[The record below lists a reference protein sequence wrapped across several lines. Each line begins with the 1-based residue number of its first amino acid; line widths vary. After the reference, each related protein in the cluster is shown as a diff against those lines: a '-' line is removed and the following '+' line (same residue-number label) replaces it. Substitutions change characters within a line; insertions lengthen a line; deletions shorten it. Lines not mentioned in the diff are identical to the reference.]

1 MDAGPARLRAG
12 PPLMEKVAVES
23 SRLKVFRQLLN
34 GRLQSLEATFGA
46 RLGELVDQRDAL
58 ADTTD
63 IASEES
69 DRDMTLRMHDHERK
83 LVDEIRGALRRIDE
97 GDYGICEN
105 CGDEIGEKRLLARPV
120 ATHCIDCMTE
130 IEATQRREPPA
141 A

>member
-1 MDAGPARLRAG
+1 VEANRLD
-12 PPLMEKVAVES
+12 
-23 SRLKVFRQLLN
+23 VFRKLLQE
-34 GRLQSLEATFGA
+34 RLSTLETGFGN

-69 DRDMTLRMHDHERK
+69 DRDMTLRMHDHERR
-83 LVDEIRGALRRIDE
+83 LVEEIRAALKRLDE
-97 GDYGICEN
+97 GDYGVCEA
-105 CGDEIGEKRLLARPV
+105 CGDEIGEKRLLARPM

-130 IEATQRREPPA
+130 LETTQRREPPA

>member
-1 MDAGPARLRAG
+1 MEKFEVNRRRLDAFRKLLLERLR
-12 PPLMEKVAVES
+12 
-23 SRLKVFRQLLN
+23 
-34 GRLQSLEATFGA
+34 SLESKIGS

-69 DRDMTLRMHDHERK
+69 DRDMTLRVHDHERK
-83 LVDEIRGALRRIDE
+83 MIDEIRAALRRIDE
-97 GDYGICEN
+97 GDYGVCES
-105 CGDEIGEKRLLARPV
+105 CGDDIGEKRLLARPV

>member
-1 MDAGPARLRAG
+1 MNRRRLDAFRNLLLGRLR
-12 PPLMEKVAVES
+12 
-23 SRLKVFRQLLN
+23 
-34 GRLQSLEATFGA
+34 SLESKIGS
-46 RLGELVDQRDAL
+46 RLGELVDQRDTL

-69 DRDMTLRMHDHERK
+69 DRDMTLRVHDHERK
-83 LVDEIRGALRRIDE
+83 IIDEIRAALRRIDE
-97 GDYGICEN
+97 GDYGVCES
-105 CGDEIGEKRLLARPV
+105 CGDDIGEKRLLARPV

>member
-1 MDAGPARLRAG
+1 
-12 PPLMEKVAVES
+12 MENVAVDS
-23 SRLKVFRQLLN
+23 DRLVLFRQLLLS
-34 GRLQSLEATFGA
+34 RLRSIEATFGA

-83 LVDEIRGALRRIDE
+83 LVDEIRAAIRRIDE

-105 CGDEIGEKRLLARPV
+105 CGDDIGEKRLLARPV

-130 IEATQRREPPA
+130 IEATQRREPPPA
-141 A
+141 

>member
-1 MDAGPARLRAG
+1 MEADRLDVFRN
-12 PPLMEKVAVES
+12 LLQQRL
-23 SRLKVFRQLLN
+23 SRLEI
-34 GRLQSLEATFGA
+34 GFGN
-46 RLGELVDQRDAL
+46 RLGELVDQRDVP

-83 LVDEIRGALRRIDE
+83 QVDEIRAALKRIDE
-97 GDYGICEN
+97 GDYGVCEA
-105 CGDEIGEKRLLARPV
+105 CGDDIGERRLLARPM

-130 IEATQRREPPA
+130 LETQRREPPA

>member
-1 MDAGPARLRAG
+1 
-12 PPLMEKVAVES
+12 
-23 SRLKVFRQLLN
+23 VFRKLLQE
-34 GRLQSLEATFGA
+34 RLSTLETGFGS

-83 LVDEIRGALRRIDE
+83 LVDEIRGALKRLEE
-97 GDYGICEN
+97 GDYGVCEA
-105 CGDEIGEKRLLARPV
+105 CGDDIGEKRLLARPM
-120 ATHCIDCMTE
+120 ATLCIDCMTE
-130 IEATQRREPPA
+130 FETTQRREPPA

>member
-1 MDAGPARLRAG
+1 MEANRLD
-12 PPLMEKVAVES
+12 
-23 SRLKVFRQLLN
+23 VFRKLLQE
-34 GRLQSLEATFGA
+34 RLSTLETGFGN

-69 DRDMTLRMHDHERK
+69 DRDMTLRMHDHERR
-83 LVDEIRGALRRIDE
+83 LVEEIRAALKRLDE
-97 GDYGICEN
+97 GDYGVCEA
-105 CGDEIGEKRLLARPV
+105 CGDEIGEKRLLARPM

-130 IEATQRREPPA
+130 LETTQRREPPA

>member
-1 MDAGPARLRAG
+1 MNRRRLDAFRNLLLGRLR
-12 PPLMEKVAVES
+12 
-23 SRLKVFRQLLN
+23 
-34 GRLQSLEATFGA
+34 SLESKIGS

-69 DRDMTLRMHDHERK
+69 DRDMTLRVHDHERK
-83 LVDEIRGALRRIDE
+83 IIEEIRAALRRIEE
-97 GDYGICEN
+97 GDYGVCES
-105 CGDEIGEKRLLARPV
+105 CGDDIGEKRLLARPV

-130 IEATQRREPPA
+130 IEAAQRREPPA